1 MSENHLDVTEA
12 AETASSIDR
21 ARYWFEQYRYASNW
35 EARLIQAIQELT
47 ADHADPFQAA
57 MFPAGAPS
65 AVDR

>member
-47 ADHADPFQAA
+47 ADHAASTGGTPHAK
-57 MFPAGAPS
+57 GS
-65 AVDR
+65 V